1 MSKLIPIVF
10 LLCFSL
16 LPVTVNALTFKK
28 GEVLG
33 PDGKVYYGA
42 SPEQQEKLIGQF
54 RKISEI
60 LSAHFS
66 PETRFLS
73 DQNSAKVQVTQFPT
87 FLQCIPK

>member
-33 PDGKVYYGA
+33 PDGKVYSGA
-42 SPEQQEKLIGQF
+42 SPEQQEKLIE
-54 RKISEI
+54 K
-60 LSAHFS
+60 
-66 PETRFLS
+66 
-73 DQNSAKVQVTQFPT
+73 AKNGGDMAGVYGNNVYIIADDKVVYVPIRD
-87 FLQCIPK
+87 LAGKSK